1 MAIVLAVS
9 EGRIDLTV
17 FPFVVP
23 DFPAVFVVV
32 AATGIDVQ
40 PAGASTR
47 TTDGEAHFAA
57 SITPGTFPV
66 MDTVDVVAIGPQN
79 DVSFVEACPTGGRTG
94 NDILDIQAATAD
106 LSAEAHIANRVDMVV
121 VTANRFNRAFDMDVS

>member
-9 EGRIDLTV
+9 AGRIDLTV

-66 MDTVDVVAIGPQN
+66 MDTVDVVAIGPQKPI
-79 DVSFVEACPTGGRTG
+79 SRIASTWLWSRRIGSTGRSTWMYRDGG
-94 NDILDIQAATAD
+94 L
-106 LSAEAHIANRVDMVV
+106 
-121 VTANRFNRAFDMDVS
+121 